1 LQKSNFDA
9 QNQYFQP
16 LFWHLCKRSIEYLI
30 VHHATSASA
39 DSLVIDLQTTS
50 YCRLIPMSEKHP
62 YCGIIPPVPDGTC
75 RPLWSVMIPTYN
87 CASYLRETLASVL
100 AQDPGSEVMQIEV
113 IDDYSTK
120 DAPAAVVEEL
130 GRGRVS
136 FYRQKENVGYIRNF
150 DTCLERSHGK
160 LIHILHGDDY
170 VREGFYRKLQQA
182 FEQNQE
188 IGAAFCRSLY
198 IDEQGHWQSISPL
211 ERSENGILSN
221 WLEQIATGQ
230 RITTPSIVVRRDVY
244 EKLGGFDRRFSCAG
258 EDWEMWVRIAAEYP
272 VWFEVEPLAAY
283 RVKRAGSLTGDS
295 VRTGKL
301 VRDMRKATEIVASY
315 LPTYLPKALADEL
328 SSKAR
333 ETYAQWSIETAQQM
347 LAAGNIRGA
356 IAQTQEALRCSN
368 SLRISRSVI
377 KLFLREG
384 TRWSWRKVRKGK
396 SFPREKDL
404 VS

>member
-1 LQKSNFDA
+1 
-9 QNQYFQP
+9 
-16 LFWHLCKRSIEYLI
+16 
-30 VHHATSASA
+30 
-39 DSLVIDLQTTS
+39 
-50 YCRLIPMSEKHP
+50 
-62 YCGIIPPVPDGTC
+62 
-75 RPLWSVMIPTYN
+75 MIPTYN

-113 IDDYSTK
+113 IDDYSTQ
-120 DAPAAVVEEL
+120 DDPAAVVEEL
-130 GRGRVS
+130 GRGRVG
-136 FYRQKENVGYIRNF
+136 FYRQTENVGYIRNF

-182 FEQNQE
+182 FEQNPE

-221 WLEQIATGQ
+221 WLEKIATGQ